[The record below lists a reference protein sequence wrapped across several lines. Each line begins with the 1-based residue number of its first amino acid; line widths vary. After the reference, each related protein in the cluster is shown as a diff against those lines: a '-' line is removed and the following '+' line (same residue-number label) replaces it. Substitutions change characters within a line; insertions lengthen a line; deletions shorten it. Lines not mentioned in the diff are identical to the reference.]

1 MFDKLKE
8 LTKDTAIYG
17 ISTMIGRFLNFIL
30 VPLYTNIF
38 SPADYGIIQLIYAYM
53 AILNIVFIYG
63 LDSAYLKFASFKDVG
78 DDKDNFSTPY
88 VSILMTSLLFVFLI
102 IMNISAIGNSLGI
115 PSEYQYLIYFG
126 AAILFLDANVVIPFL
141 KLRLERNAKIFSLYR
156 IINILVN
163 ILLNVYLIIILKWG
177 IEAILLSNLIASAVS
192 LLLLLPT
199 IIKNFRFKFHSVLF
213 KRMLKFGLPF
223 LPAGFAVMLVQVIDV
238 PILEKLTDLQTVGIY
253 KANYK
258 LGIFMMLYVNMFQF
272 AWQPFFLQNAKEPN
286 AKEMFSK
293 VLTYFTLAGSVM
305 LVVVSLFISDIAQ
318 IRIAGFSIIGSEYW
332 SGLHIVP
339 IVLLA
344 YLINGMYSVFSAGIY
359 IEEKSIYVP
368 FITGAGA
375 VVNIIVNF
383 LLIPVLSLTGAAL
396 ATFASYFVMALGYY
410 FVTQKFYQIKYELKR
425 IGHILFAVLITG
437 TLFYYLHSSGNLLF
451 VYKILILIIFSLYI
465 YFVAVNRNEINLIK
479 NKFAE
484 SRRKNS

>member
-38 SPADYGIIQLIYAYM
+38 LPADYGIIQLIYAYM

-177 IEAILLSNLIASAVS
+177 IKAILLSNLIASAVS

>member
-38 SPADYGIIQLIYAYM
+38 SPANYGIIQLIYAYM

-102 IMNISAIGNSLGI
+102 IMNISAIGNILRV

-141 KLRLERNAKIFSLYR
+141 KLRLERRAKIFSLYR

>member
-102 IMNISAIGNSLGI
+102 IMNISAIGNILRV

-141 KLRLERNAKIFSLYR
+141 KLRLERRAKIFSLYR

-177 IEAILLSNLIASAVS
+177 IKAILLSNLIASAVS

-396 ATFASYFVMALGYY
+396 ATFASYLVMALGYY

>member
-38 SPADYGIIQLIYAYM
+38 SPANYGIIQLIYAYM

-63 LDSAYLKFASFKDVG
+63 LDSAYLKFASFKDVR

-396 ATFASYFVMALGYY
+396 ATFASYLVMALGYY

>member
-38 SPADYGIIQLIYAYM
+38 LPADYGIIQLIYAYM

-102 IMNISAIGNSLGI
+102 IMNISAIGNILRV

-141 KLRLERNAKIFSLYR
+141 KLRLERRAKIFSLYR

-396 ATFASYFVMALGYY
+396 ATFASYLVMALGYY

>member
-38 SPADYGIIQLIYAYM
+38 LPADYGIIQLIYAYM

-102 IMNISAIGNSLGI
+102 IMNISAIGNILRV

-126 AAILFLDANVVIPFL
+126 AAILILDANVIIPFL

-396 ATFASYFVMALGYY
+396 ATFASYLVMALGYY

>member
-141 KLRLERNAKIFSLYR
+141 KLRLERRAKIFSLYR

-396 ATFASYFVMALGYY
+396 ATFASYLVMALGYY

>member
-38 SPADYGIIQLIYAYM
+38 LPADYGIIQLIYAYM

-177 IEAILLSNLIASAVS
+177 IKAILLSNLIASAVS

-396 ATFASYFVMALGYY
+396 ATFASYLVMALGYY

>member
-17 ISTMIGRFLNFIL
+17 VSTMIGRFLNFIL

-38 SPADYGIIQLIYAYM
+38 SPADYGIVQLIYAYT
-53 AILNIVFIYG
+53 AILNIIFIYG
-63 LDSAYLKFASFKDVG
+63 LDSAYLKFASFKDIS

-88 VSILMTSLLFVFLI
+88 LAVFTTSLLISFLI
-102 IMNISAIGNSLGI
+102 VINAVGIGASLSI
-115 PSEYQYLIYFG
+115 PKDYIYLIYLS

-141 KLRLERNAKIFSLYR
+141 KLRLDRKAKTFSLFR
-156 IINILVN
+156 IINISVN
-163 ILLNVYLIIILKWG
+163 IILNIYLIVILHWG
-177 IEAILLSNLIASAVS
+177 IEAILISNLVASAVS
-192 LLLLLPT
+192 LLLVIGT
-199 IIKNFRFKFHSVLF
+199 IIKNFRLKFHSVLF

-238 PILEKLTDLQTVGIY
+238 PILEKLTDLGTVGIY

-272 AWQPFFLQNAKEPN
+272 AWQPFFLQNAKEAN

-293 VLTYFTLAGSVM
+293 ILTYFTLVGSII
-305 LVVVSLFISDIAQ
+305 LVLLSLFITDLAQ
-318 IRIAGFSIIGSEYW
+318 IKIAGFSLIGPEYW
-332 SGLHIVP
+332 SGLQIIP

-344 YLINGMYSVFSAGIY
+344 YLINGMYTVFSAGIY

-375 VVNIIVNF
+375 LVNVLVNF
-383 LLIPVLSLTGAAL
+383 FLIPVLNITGAAL
-396 ATFASYFVMALGYY
+396 ATLASYIVMAAGYY
-410 FVTQKFYQIKYELKR
+410 FVTQKFFQVKYELKR
-425 IGHILFAVLITG
+425 IGNIFIAIIIVGGIY
-437 TLFYYLHSSGNLLF
+437 YYLLSTNNLLISF
-451 VYKILILIIFSLYI
+451 KLILLIFFSLYI
-465 YFVAVNRNEINLIK
+465 YFVAVDRNEIKLIK

-484 SRRKNS
+484 TRRKKI

>member
-17 ISTMIGRFLNFIL
+17 ISTMVGRFLNFIL

-63 LDSAYLKFASFKDVG
+63 LDSAYLKYASFKDIG
-78 DDKDNFSTPY
+78 DEKDNFSTPY
-88 VSILMTSLLFVFLI
+88 ISVFVTSLLISFLI
-102 IMNISAIGNSLGI
+102 IINIDSIGTSLRI
-115 PSEYQYLIYFG
+115 PSDYNYLIYLA

-141 KLRLERNAKIFSLYR
+141 KLRLDRKAKTFSLYR
-156 IINILVN
+156 IINISVN
-163 ILLNVYLIIILKWG
+163 ILLNVYLIMVLHWG
-177 IEAILLSNLIASAVS
+177 IEAIIISNLIASGVS
-192 LLLLLPT
+192 LLLVSFT
-199 IIKNFRFKFHSVLF
+199 IIKNFRFRFHSLLF

-223 LPAGFAVMLVQVIDV
+223 LPAGFGVMLVQVIDV

-293 VLTYFTLAGSVM
+293 VLTYFTLVGSIM
-305 LVVVSLFISDIAQ
+305 LIVLSLFITDLAQ
-318 IRIAGFSIIGSEYW
+318 IKIAGFSLVGSQYW
-332 SGLHIVP
+332 AGLQIVP
-339 IVLLA
+339 IILLA

-368 FITGAGA
+368 FITGTGA
-375 VVNIIVNF
+375 LVNVVANF
-383 LLIPVLSLTGAAL
+383 LLIPVLSFIGAAI
-396 ATFASYFVMALGYY
+396 ATLASYLVMALGYY
-410 FVTQKFYQIKYELKR
+410 YVTQKFFKVKYELKR
-425 IGHILFAVLITG
+425 IGHIFIAVLIVG
-437 TLFYYLHSSGNLLF
+437 VLFYYLLSINYLLF
-451 VYKILILIIFSLYI
+451 TYKVILLILFTLYI
-465 YFVAVNRNEINLIK
+465 YFVAVNRDEIKLIK
-479 NKFAE
+479 KKFVE
-484 SRRKNS
+484 SRRKKN

>member
-38 SPADYGIIQLIYAYM
+38 LPADYGIIQLIYAYM

-102 IMNISAIGNSLGI
+102 IMNISAIGNILRV

-141 KLRLERNAKIFSLYR
+141 KLRLERRAKIFSLYR

>member
-102 IMNISAIGNSLGI
+102 IMNISAIGNILRV

-141 KLRLERNAKIFSLYR
+141 KLRLERRAKIFSLYR